1 MATNRQHPEPKKRMS
16 DEERQRIIQEVL
28 CSQLQMLDQCMIG
41 STGLAVSRADDK
53 GMPPGYTTGDQIK
66 MNFAWLNARS
76 DEDLISIYGLNYHEL
91 SHVIMTPRLK
101 GGFLAAFEGINLE
114 VCFNLMEDWRI
125 EVHFSS
131 MFSAAER
138 YFNVMLRRLIID
150 DHQNRHRPPEEEWGV
165 FVMLMGRFYV
175 DPALRMRYELKFRK
189 KLENSS
195 RRMEL
200 EAAEAK
206 GQVGPNWLTE
216 LEDHFI
222 EVENLYMMPGLKDEY
237 LAYLDY
243 VGDRRVDK
251 MLELARAF
259 CSRRFIQRDTKGN
272 RELILMVKAMTVLLP
287 WELMNEAPMAGV
299 PQPGNASNGGMLGPD
314 IPTHS
319 GMKELELQEEAEEE
333 ASRIIEED
341 EKESAR
347 LRKLGEEHDP
357 DTQAEPYPEEEE
369 PEEDD
374 EGEGEEFDEEL
385 EDEPSDS
392 DMKVG
397 EPTDGPT
404 PDAGDE
410 EMEGEDGTS
419 GPMVPSDSIMIDPS
433 QRGGDPDEEEDDSDE
448 DEDEDDSPAPAG
460 HLTGGAGSDVH
471 EGEDEHLKQLT
482 ADELAELDKLFR
494 DAGVIDQM
502 LTEEINDILASKPV
516 RQAIYSVRQALE
528 EALGENLD
536 LEPDLNNPFQMVPD
550 TIMRERNRL
559 QRQLEEIRGMLEGAW
574 RDEQPAGKLLVRR
587 LLNAPRS
594 QYGSLFRSWIPDEL
608 EEAGIELVVLLDR
621 SSSMASAIDHASQ
634 VCWMIAS
641 AVQET
646 EGRVHVISFADPGK
660 DEVLLSPAR
669 KLKSAQYQ
677 SFGTYGGTHAAEAL
691 KLAAKVIQSSNMP
704 NKVVSI
710 VTDGA
715 WSDLPAAIPIIQ
727 QINNMD
733 CDTILMLVGLHMER
747 DRRGCTHVVHVN
759 DMERASYELRRVI
772 QRIGESVVRRIAEER
787 GYWNE

>member
-1 MATNRQHPEPKKRMS
+1 MATKHQHPEPKKRMT

-53 GMPPGYTTGDQIK
+53 GMPPGWTTGDQIK
-66 MNFAWLNARS
+66 INFGWLSARS

-101 GGFLAAFEGINLE
+101 GAFLAAFEGINLE
-114 VCFNLMEDWRI
+114 LCFNLMEDWRI

-150 DHQNRHRPPEEEWGV
+150 DHVNRHRPPEQEWGV
-165 FVMLMGRFYV
+165 FAMLMGRFYV

-189 KLENSS
+189 ELDNSS

-200 EAAEAK
+200 LAARAK
-206 GQVGPNWLTE
+206 GLATDHWLTE
-216 LEDHFI
+216 LEEHFQQ
-222 EVENLYMMPGLKDEY
+222 VETHYQMPGLKSQF
-237 LAYLDY
+237 LSYLDLI
-243 VGDRRVDK
+243 GDARVDK
-251 MLELARAF
+251 MIDLARDF
-259 CSRRFIQRDTKGN
+259 CSRRWIQNDTKGN
-272 RELILMVKAMTVLLP
+272 REMILMVKAMTVLMP
-287 WELMNEAPMAGV
+287 WERMNEAPMAGI
-299 PQPGNASNGGMLGPD
+299 PQAGNAANGGMLGPD
-314 IPTHS
+314 IPTHA
-319 GMKELELQEEAEEE
+319 GMKEHELQEEAEEE
-333 ASRIIEED
+333 AKRIIQED
-341 EKESAR
+341 KLESAR
-347 LRKLGEEHDP
+347 LRKLAEENDP
-357 DTQAEPYPEEEE
+357 DA
-369 PEEDD
+369 PEEDGPKA
-374 EGEGEEFDEEL
+374 ETAP
-385 EDEPSDS
+385 EDE
-392 DMKVG
+392 
-397 EPTDGPT
+397 
-404 PDAGDE
+404 AGDE
-410 EMEGEDGTS
+410 EEGEKDESKPGEDDLEDEDGSEQEGGLS
-419 GPMVPSDSIMIDPS
+419 GGPGAMAPSDSIMIDPT
-433 QRGGDPDEEEDDSDE
+433 QRSEREKDEDDEEDSDE
-448 DEDEDDSPAPAG
+448 EDSETHEQPAG
-460 HLTGGAGSDVH
+460 HLTGGAGSEVH
-471 EGEDEHLKQLT
+471 DGEDQHLKQLT
-482 ADELAELDKLFR
+482 SDELAEIDKIFR

-536 LEPDLNNPFQMVPD
+536 LEPDLNNPFQQVPD

-669 KLKSAQYQ
+669 KLRNAQYQ

-691 KLAAKVIQSSNMP
+691 KLAHKVIQSSNMP
-704 NKVVSI
+704 NKVVAI

-715 WSDLPAAIPIIQ
+715 WSDLQDAIPVIQ

-733 CDTILMLVGLHMER
+733 CETILMLVGLHMER
-747 DRRGCTHVVHVN
+747 DRRACTHVVHVN
-759 DMERASYELRRVI
+759 DMDRASYELRRVI
-772 QRIGESVVRRIAEER
+772 ERIGQTVVRRIAEER